1 MKLTVVGEIAE
12 FYVQTLCLLF
22 FPCSKFSAS
31 AESAD
36 TEPEITVK
44 SVKIKEGFEAFV
56 DIALCGKIYSGHCI
70 TERDDLLSNPAMAEK
85 ITVGKAFLQAGFKT
99 CKTSPPWGVLTGVR
113 PSKLAMKNLNSGMTF
128 SQNVEALISDFGLEE
143 EKANLAVTVA
153 ENEKRL
159 ILPEYYGQCSVYIAI
174 PFCPSRCTYCSFVSF
189 TSEKLLSLIPEY
201 LTVLA
206 KEITAKAAL
215 IEKLG
220 LKVTTIYVGGGTP
233 TVLNENQLEFLLDSI
248 SSSFDVGAACEF
260 TLEAGRPDTI
270 TEEKLKIAKKHGV
283 TRISVNAQT
292 LNDDILKSIGRAHT
306 SDGFRHAFDTA
317 RRSGIQCVNVD
328 LIAGL
333 PGESAES
340 FKRSVDE
347 IANLN
352 PENIT
357 VHAFSVK
364 KSSHLKREG
373 AQSYASDAAA
383 ARCGVSYSQRKFAE
397 CDYTPY
403 YLYRQKNTVCNL
415 ENVGFS
421 HKRHEG
427 LYNILMMEEIQSI
440 FAVGASAVSKLVYT
454 DSCGKAFIE
463 RIAENKYPFEYL
475 SEKSSENFDRS
486 CEKYGER
493 VFDFYKK
500 YFK

>member
-1 MKLTVVGEIAE
+1 MKLTVIGEIAE

-22 FPCSKFSAS
+22 FPCSKFSTS
-31 AESAD
+31 AENSEG
-36 TEPEITVK
+36 EPEIHVK
-44 SVKIKEGFEAFV
+44 SVKSKEGFEAFV
-56 DIALCGKIYSGHCI
+56 DIALCESVYSGHCI
-70 TERDDLLSNPAMAEK
+70 TERACDLSNPAMAEK
-85 ITVGKAFLQAGFKT
+85 ITVGKAFLQAGFKA

-128 SQNVEALISDFGLEE
+128 SQNVDALISDFGLEK
-143 EKANLAVTVA
+143 EKADLAVTVA
-153 ENEKRL
+153 EAEKRL

-174 PFCPSRCTYCSFVSF
+174 PFCPSRCAYCSFVSF
-189 TSEKLLSLIPEY
+189 TSGKLLSLIPEY

-206 KEITAKAAL
+206 KEIAAKAAL

-220 LKVTTIYVGGGTP
+220 LKVTTIYIGGGTP
-233 TVLNENQLEFLLDSI
+233 TILNENQLEFLLDSI
-248 SSSFDVGAACEF
+248 SSSFDVGSVREF

-292 LNDDILKSIGRAHT
+292 LNDGILKSIGRAHT
-306 SDGFRHAFDTA
+306 SDDFRRAFDAA
-317 RRSGIQCVNVD
+317 RRSGIRCVNVD

-340 FKRSVDE
+340 FKYSVDE
-347 IANLN
+347 TAKLN
-352 PENIT
+352 PENVT

-364 KSSHLKREG
+364 KSSELKKEG
-373 AQSYASDAAA
+373 ARSYASDADA
-383 ARCGVSYSQRKFAE
+383 ARYGVSYSQKKFAE
-397 CDYTPY
+397 CDFTPY

-421 HKRHEG
+421 HKHHEG

-454 DSCGKAFIE
+454 NSCGKVFIE

-475 SEKSSENFDRS
+475 NEKNPENFDIS